1 MPNTIGIFVI
11 HNPFTMRT
19 TRTPFVLAL
28 GLSLIGAAQ
37 PAFGQACTS
46 TDVLATPYD
55 SNNGLDGIM
64 FDLTALSDITIN
76 CFEVNMALGTYDA
89 VILHKT
95 GTHVGFEQSAG
106 AWTELGTAP
115 GIPSNGLGVP
125 TAIPID
131 VNVGMAAGTTHA
143 FYISTTDGSS
153 TKYTDGNLLG
163 AVFASDANLQ
173 VKQGT
178 GINYPFAFNLAPRKF
193 NGTIYYSTETVGIA
207 DQLATPLLSP
217 WPNPATNTLHI
228 AGGIG
233 WTVTVTN
240 AVGQVLSRSPWSAEL
255 DVSNLA
261 SGLYLLNLSDKDG
274 NRLGSVQFVKE

>member
-1 MPNTIGIFVI
+1 MPSTIGIFVI
-11 HNPFTMRT
+11 PNPFTMLT
-19 TRTPFVLAL
+19 IRTPFVLAL

-76 CFEVNMALGTYDA
+76 CFEVNMALGNYDA

-115 GIPSNGLGVP
+115 AIPSNGEGVP

-131 VNVGMAAGTTHA
+131 VNVGMVAGTTHA

-153 TKYTDGNLLG
+153 TKYTDGNLLS

-178 GINYPFAFNLAPRKF
+178 GINYPFAFNLSPRKF
-193 NGTIYYSTETVGIA
+193 NGTIHYSAGAVGIA

-217 WPNPATNTLHI
+217 WPNPATKTLHI
-228 AGGIG
+228 AGSIG

-240 AVGQVLSRSPWSAEL
+240 ALGQVLSRSPWSAEL